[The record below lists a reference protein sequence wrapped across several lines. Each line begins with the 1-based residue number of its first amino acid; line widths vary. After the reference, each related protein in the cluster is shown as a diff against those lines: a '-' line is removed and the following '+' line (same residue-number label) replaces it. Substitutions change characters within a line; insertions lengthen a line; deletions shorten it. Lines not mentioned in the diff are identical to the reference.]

1 MDDSIK
7 HFLDESLPHSQ
18 LVAISDDQVTDF
30 KNSVVQ
36 SLRAEASKIV
46 QAIRPSGE
54 DVEMDGAEPN
64 NDVAENDVQV
74 EMSTMMEGFRYLK
87 NDNTVY
93 PVLKGTK
100 LSQDF
105 PIIPVGMLKIWREQ
119 DDEGDLDAL
128 LN

>member
-1 MDDSIK
+1 MDDSIR

-18 LVAISDDQVTDF
+18 LVAINDDQVTDF

-36 SLRAEASKIV
+36 SLRAEASKVV
-46 QAIRPSGE
+46 QAVQPSGE
-54 DVEMDGAEPN
+54 DVEMNGAEPN

-100 LSQDF
+100 LCEDF